1 MRAPRLNHVA
11 MSLPPD
17 ALDANG
23 RAALTTF
30 YGDVFDWQEYDML
43 TIDRQRLVL
52 RVHSDEQFVFLIA
65 DEPPM
70 TCPRLDHF
78 GMSVGT
84 LSEFDELYA
93 ACQAK
98 AAADPEVDLIERS
111 MENHYDVLHL
121 HSFYVRY
128 RLPMMVEVQHFAYQ
142 AQASTTTTTT
152 TST

>member
-1 MRAPRLNHVA
+1 MRTPRLNHVA
-11 MSLPPD
+11 MSMPAD
-17 ALDANG
+17 ALGADG
-23 RAALTTF
+23 RAAITAF
-30 YGDVFDWQEYDML
+30 YRDVFGWQEYDML

-52 RVHSDEQFVFLIA
+52 RVHTDEQFVFLIA
-65 DEPPM
+65 DDEPM

-84 LSEFDELYA
+84 LEEFDELYA

-98 AAADPEVDLIERS
+98 AAADPDIDLIERS

-142 AQASTTTTTT
+142 QPPS
-152 TST
+152 

>member
-1 MRAPRLNHVA
+1 MRKPRLNHVA
-11 MSLPPD
+11 MSLPAD
-17 ALDANG
+17 ALTADG
-23 RAALTTF
+23 RAAITSF
-30 YGDVFDWQEYDML
+30 YADVFGWQEYDML

-65 DEPPM
+65 DDAPM
-70 TCPRLDHF
+70 SCPRLDHF

-84 LSEFDELYA
+84 LDEFDQLYA

-142 AQASTTTTTT
+142 QPSPTD
-152 TST
+152 